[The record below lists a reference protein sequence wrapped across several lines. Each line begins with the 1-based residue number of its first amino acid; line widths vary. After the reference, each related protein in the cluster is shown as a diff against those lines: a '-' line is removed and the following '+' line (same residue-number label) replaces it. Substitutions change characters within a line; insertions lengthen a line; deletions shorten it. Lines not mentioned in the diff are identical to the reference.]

1 MKFGIDYF
9 PDVHPDRVSGQ
20 QYFADVLDLAEEAD
34 RLGYDSVKIVEHYFT
49 SYGGYSPDPCVFLA
63 ACSQRTRRLRMV
75 TGAVLPVFNHPLKLA
90 GQLTML
96 DAISGGRLDAG
107 FARAFMP
114 YEFDAFGISM
124 DESRARFEEGIEAI
138 TRLWTEETVTF
149 EGKFHRFKNVT
160 SLPRPT
166 QQPHPPIWV
175 AAVVTPESFVWTGA
189 RGYSRMVVPYLGEH
203 HELAEKLQ
211 LYRQAYRDHGHE
223 ARKGPGEVMMVLH
236 LFVAPTRKEAREECQ
251 PYMEQYLRN
260 FRRSAKAW
268 TGRQSGQYKPYS
280 AGADAQ
286 RHHLRARA
294 RRDAR
299 DHRRPRRR
307 RAPAHLHPR
316 DLRRRLP
323 DLPDQLRHDGKA
335 EGAPEHGAVRPPRH
349 AALPLRCR
357 HLRWRR
363 GVPGIIGRTAAA
375 GHRWTD
381 AGRAAAPR

>member
-1 MKFGIDYF
+1 
-9 PDVHPDRVSGQ
+9 
-20 QYFADVLDLAEEAD
+20 
-34 RLGYDSVKIVEHYFT
+34 
-49 SYGGYSPDPCVFLA
+49 
-63 ACSQRTRRLRMV
+63 
-75 TGAVLPVFNHPLKLA
+75 
-90 GQLTML
+90 ML

-175 AAVVTPESFVWTGA
+175 AAVVTPESFVWTGE
-189 RGYSRMVVPYLGEH
+189 RGYNLMVVPYLGEH

-211 LYRQAYRDHGHE
+211 IYRQAYRDHGHE

-236 LFVAPTRKEAREECQ
+236 LFVAPTRKEAREECR

-260 FRRSAKAW
+260 FRQSAKAW

-280 AGADAQ
+280 ALEQMLNDITYERVLDETRAIIGDPDDA
-286 RHHLRARA
+286 ARQLTYIRETFGDVYPTFQINFGMMEKPKA
-294 RRDAR
+294 RRSMELFAR
-299 DHRRPRRR
+299 HVMPHFR
-307 RAPAHLHPR
+307 
-316 DLRRRLP
+316 
-323 DLPDQLRHDGKA
+323 
-335 EGAPEHGAVRPPRH
+335 
-349 AALPLRCR
+349 
-357 HLRWRR
+357 
-363 GVPGIIGRTAAA
+363 
-375 GHRWTD
+375 
-381 AGRAAAPR
+381 